1 MLRKRSG
8 VAARCLAENPAAVHV
23 HCFPHSLK
31 VCLQSTARN
40 IVILRDAMELVI
52 EITKLI
58 KFSLNYFIY
67 LFEVK
72 ESNESAVSL
81 KSLCPTRW
89 TARTTA
95 VDSILK
101 YYSIPLDG
109 LEEIH
114 STLWMNIVKGIWS
127 LVIC

>member
-1 MLRKRSG
+1 MQGKRSG
-8 VAARCLAENPAAVHV
+8 VAARCLAENTAAVHV
-23 HCFPHSLK
+23 HCLAHSMNI
-31 VCLQSTARN
+31 CLQSTARN
-40 IVILRDAMELVI
+40 IFVLRDALELVR

-58 KFSLNYFIY
+58 KFSPNSY
-67 LFEVK
+67 LFQVK

-101 YYSIPLDG
+101 YYSIPLEG

-114 STLWMNIVKGIWS
+114 SILWMNM
-127 LVIC
+127 L